1 MNEEKLKQILNKI
14 GQTNVPP
21 EITSIAEQAPQRFT
35 AALNILQAQ
44 RPPLATFFIGFKRT
58 AVAAV
63 ILFTFAVGLSVG
75 RWSKPPQTQLSSL
88 DLSAYASSL
97 MTHPTARQDKDSFW
111 RQKTLAAM
119 QPRPY
124 TQTQFSQTTSLN
136 SYKQY
141 LKEKHYE

>member
-14 GQTNVPP
+14 GQADVPP
-21 EITSIAEQAPQRFT
+21 NAALIAERVSRNFDSALKIAQPKQWFFT
-35 AALNILQAQ
+35 PVRLLAA
-44 RPPLATFFIGFKRT
+44 
-58 AVAAV
+58 AAV
-63 ILFTFAVGLSVG
+63 MILVFAAG

-124 TQTQFSQTTSLN
+124 SQNELSQTALLN
-136 SYKQY
+136 IYKQY
-141 LKEKHYE
+141 LKEKTL

>member
-1 MNEEKLKQILNKI
+1 MNEEKLKLILNKI
-14 GQTNVPP
+14 GQADVPP
-21 EITSIAEQAPQRFT
+21 NATLIAERASRNFD
-35 AALNILQAQ
+35 AALKIAQ
-44 RPPLATFFIGFKRT
+44 PKQWFFTPLRLLA
-58 AVAAV
+58 AAAV
-63 ILFTFAVGLSVG
+63 MILVFAAG

-124 TQTQFSQTTSLN
+124 SQNKLSQTALLN
-136 SYKQY
+136 VYKQH
-141 LKEKHYE
+141 LKEKRYE